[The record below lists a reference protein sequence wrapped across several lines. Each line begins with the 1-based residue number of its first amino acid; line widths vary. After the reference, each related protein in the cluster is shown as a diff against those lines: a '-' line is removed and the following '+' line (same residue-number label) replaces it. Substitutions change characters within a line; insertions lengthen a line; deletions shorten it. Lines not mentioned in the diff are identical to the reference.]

1 MEKRNRG
8 GGGRYREP
16 PKRYDEFEYVAKSQ
30 TTETTQQNS
39 SKVNGYSSYEE
50 NPTEEL
56 FKGQNSSKP
65 KKNPSKY
72 KSKGQED
79 GYDEYT
85 TKSKRDYGSNP
96 SNAYDNKK
104 NQEYSTK
111 KDYYDSYSYG
121 RSGKAGGGYKQTTK
135 NGREQDNLFEDYYGY
150 AKNDQMDE
158 QRDDGK
164 LMPYRKKDR
173 SEGEQGGKKSEIGSS
188 DNQKSDKPPAF
199 IWKECMICLLK
210 CGSNTPI
217 WTCSECRVSC
227 HLKCIKDWI
236 YKQNNLPVLKNS
248 ERDTVF
254 SWSCPHC
261 QNKNKSALPQYFCFC
276 GKLKNPKADVY
287 LEPHSCGKT
296 CGQKKGPLCSHPC
309 SIHCHSGKCPPCEVE
324 IPNLPCFCGKE
335 KKDRKCGEQNRR
347 SCEAVCNKRLACG
360 VHVCQKVCHEGECMP
375 CNIQVT
381 DLKCYCGKTEKTS
394 KCGDRFSC
402 ESVCSKPL
410 NCGNHQCTKNCHP
423 GYSSAN
429 LELVENAS

>member
-1 MEKRNRG
+1 VEAVEGIESLPKDTMNSNMWRNHR
-8 GGGRYREP
+8 RQKLHNRTLL
-16 PKRYDEFEYVAKSQ
+16 KSTATLPTRKIQ
-30 TTETTQQNS
+30 LRNS
-39 SKVNGYSSYEE
+39 SRARIARSLRKTHPNTNPKDKRMGMMSTLPNRNEITDQIRRMPTITRKIKKTRRKRTITTHTLTEDRAKQEE
-50 NPTEEL
+50 VI
-56 FKGQNSSKP
+56 
-65 KKNPSKY
+65 
-72 KSKGQED
+72 
-79 GYDEYT
+79 
-85 TKSKRDYGSNP
+85 
-96 SNAYDNKK
+96 NKLLR
-104 NQEYSTK
+104 TL
-111 KDYYDSYSYG
+111 
-121 RSGKAGGGYKQTTK
+121 
-135 NGREQDNLFEDYYGY
+135 REQDNLFEDYYGY
-150 AKNDQMDE
+150 VKNDQMDE

-188 DNQKSDKPPAF
+188 DNQKSDKPPTF
-199 IWKECMICLLK
+199 VWKECMICLLK

-375 CNIQVT
+375 CNVQVS

-394 KCGDRFSC
+394 KCGDRFAC

-429 LELVENAS
+429 LELVENVP